1 LENMDQNFVFEVWH
15 NMKNQRILNLNLLQE
30 LQTSISS
37 LLKLVGFDIY
47 YTWMLFCWT
56 IVLPHGW
63 TDVGGNFYLKKW

>member
-1 LENMDQNFVFEVWH
+1 MDQNFVFEVWH

-47 YTWMLFCWT
+47 YT
-56 IVLPHGW
+56 
-63 TDVGGNFYLKKW
+63 